1 MKLEQISQRS
11 CGCPIPGSA
20 QGQGFGQPDLMG
32 GNPAHGRELELDGL
46 KVPSDSKYS
55 ISMIL

>member
-1 MKLEQISQRS
+1 
-11 CGCPIPGSA
+11 
-20 QGQGFGQPDLMG
+20 MG